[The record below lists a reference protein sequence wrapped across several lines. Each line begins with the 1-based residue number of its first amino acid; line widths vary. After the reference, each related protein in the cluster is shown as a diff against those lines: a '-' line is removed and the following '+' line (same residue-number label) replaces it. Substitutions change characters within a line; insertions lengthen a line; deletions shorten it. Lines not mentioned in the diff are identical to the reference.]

1 MNWSKRVLLTGILSG
16 SLILPGIN
24 TAADARDGRGS
35 HQRVAHGKHKVEVKH
50 HGNRFDRSTHDRR
63 EFGRSQRGLHRSARW
78 DDRRGHRVNYSR
90 RSDRWDNRRGY
101 RVNYSRRHDGRIA
114 NRGHHN
120 KAEIRQDFKD
130 IRAARKDVREE
141 RTDLRNA
148 YAELR
153 KDRAELRRDIRNGA
167 SREEIRNDRREIRED
182 LANIRTNRQELAAD
196 RAKLDAARQELKN
209 DLRRR

>member
-1 MNWSKRVLLTGILSG
+1 MYWSRRMVLVGLISG
-16 SLILPGIN
+16 SLMLPSISVN
-24 TAADARDGRGS
+24 AYAKDGHGKNY
-35 HQRVAHGKHKVEVKH
+35 RVNHGKHKGWDKP
-50 HGNRFDRSTHDRR
+50 HGKKFDRSVHDRR
-63 EFGRSQRGLHRSARW
+63 DFGHQRRDIHRSARW
-78 DDRRGHRVNYSR
+78 DDQRGRRVNYT
-90 RSDRWDNRRGY
+90 
-101 RVNYSRRHDGRIA
+101 RRHHGRFD

-130 IRAARKDVREE
+130 IRAARRDVREE

-148 YAELR
+148 YSELR

-167 SREEIRNDRREIRED
+167 SRDEIRNDRREIRQD

-196 RAKLDAARQELKN
+196 QAKLDAARRELRS